1 MEKQQNQTE
10 QDIKKKYEQQGPAN
24 PFKDA
29 EPASKQDP
37 SSKEADASA
46 EQQRKDALTERD

>member
-1 MEKQQNQTE
+1 MEKQQSQTE
-10 QDIKKKYEQQGPAN
+10 QDTRKHEHEAPAN
-24 PFKDA
+24 PFKNA
-29 EPASKQDP
+29 EATSKQDP